1 MERCQCE
8 FLCPVPDPVY
18 HGLSSVV
25 WVGVVYQRSE
35 RGLPSYGVSEPPGET
50 EGTTWTLFSRAI
62 SRLRDVTI

>member
-35 RGLPSYGVSEPPGET
+35 RGLPSYGVSEPPGRRERGHHMDT
-50 EGTTWTLFSRAI
+50 FFTCDIKVKRCN
-62 SRLRDVTI
+62 